1 MKILKKI
8 FNSEFWRSILELEW
22 LGVGWRGSCYNLPTY
37 STHLLISSNYNHHHC
52 HPHYHHHC
60 HHHYNHHC
68 HPHYHPLP
76 SHRND
81 NCVSNLKQFSFCI
94 LWETRANLRPRREV
108 RIVRQGSWDE
118 VAVNNLLPSFIALQ
132 TLAFCQNSAL
142 FRLFPHFTHFV
153 QIQCCYIKLGVKK
166 RRKRR
171 KRSSRSKERSSY
183 NGAITYNRYR
193 DGSFCQ
199 NPARKA

>member
-1 MKILKKI
+1 MVWYLSEMEKNHVVFSGTVILRTHQSI
-8 FNSEFWRSILELEW
+8 FNINDVYVPCVMYAWFNIQKWILEKFWRSILELEW

-118 VAVNNLLPSFIALQ
+118 VHS
-132 TLAFCQNSAL
+132 C
-142 FRLFPHFTHFV
+142 
-153 QIQCCYIKLGVKK
+153 
-166 RRKRR
+166 
-171 KRSSRSKERSSY
+171 
-183 NGAITYNRYR
+183 
-193 DGSFCQ
+193 
-199 NPARKA
+199 

>member
-1 MKILKKI
+1 MYAWFNIQKWILEK
-8 FNSEFWRSILELEW
+8 FWRSILELEW

-37 STHLLISSNYNHHHC
+37 STHLLISSNYHHHC
-52 HPHYHHHC
+52 HPHYNHHHPY
-60 HHHYNHHC
+60 HNHN
-68 HPHYHPLP
+68 
-76 SHRND
+76 S
-81 NCVSNLKQFSFCI
+81 VSSLKECNFCR
-94 LWETRANLRPRREV
+94 LWETRANLRPRWEV

-118 VAVNNLLPSFIALQ
+118 VAVNNLLTSFIVLQ

-142 FRLFPHFTHFV
+142 FRLYPHFTHFV

-171 KRSSRSKERSSY
+171 KRSSRSKERSY